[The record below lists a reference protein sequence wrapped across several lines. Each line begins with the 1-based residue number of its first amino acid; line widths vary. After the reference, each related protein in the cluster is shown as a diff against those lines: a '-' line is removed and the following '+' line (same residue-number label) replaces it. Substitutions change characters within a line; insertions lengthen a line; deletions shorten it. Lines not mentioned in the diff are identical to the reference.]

1 MALCSAKTLRNLCS
15 GLKTFFSLL
24 IRSRWSLKTKQK
36 WDETHTHTK
45 KNERKKKKTE
55 WAKEFVTSYKKVK
68 QGEVAKTKRER
79 EKLTKGEQRERER
92 YVTLSSSNSAKT
104 WLGSPRYYHNRDF
117 LMEQIKR
124 CSSGRPADA
133 WWISR
138 ALPAPTNSSKTPQW
152 TLHTLPEDT
161 ETCRRTAA
169 TTDEHVCAQMK
180 FKKVFLFSVFCL
192 ARDLKPFDPLYEL
205 HFGSPVWWMTRF
217 KTATEF
223 SRLSLCA
230 RLTAQT
236 SPLLSF
242 QENRPPQLEVLE
254 VSNIQFLLNP
264 KGGKL
269 QSVQ

>member
-1 MALCSAKTLRNLCS
+1 M
-15 GLKTFFSLL
+15 
-24 IRSRWSLKTKQK
+24 
-36 WDETHTHTK
+36 
-45 KNERKKKKTE
+45 NEKKKDRVSKRVCNVLQESKTGR
-55 WAKEFVTSYKKVK
+55 SC
-68 QGEVAKTKRER
+68 QNQER
-79 EKLTKGEQRERER
+79 EKNWLKGNRERERER

-138 ALPAPTNSSKTPQW
+138 ALPAPTNCSKTPQW

-169 TTDEHVCAQMK
+169 TTDEHVFAQMK
-180 FKKVFLFSVFCL
+180 FKKVFFFSLFL
-192 ARDLKPFDPLYEL
+192 WDLKPFDPLYEL

-223 SRLSLCA
+223 SCLSLCA
-230 RLTAQT
+230 SLTAQT